1 MRKIS
6 ESTVRRLSLYLRF
19 LEQFDAQGQ
28 TTISSAELARRGGTT
43 SAQVRKDLSFFGSFG
58 KRGLGYSVPELTA
71 RIRDILGLRRTYR
84 VVLVGAG
91 RIGSALVQYPGF
103 RQRGFHVAAI
113 YDKDPKKIGF
123 RWNGLVVRDIRH
135 LDADLAKEP
144 SDIAIV
150 VTPAESAQ
158 EVVDRL
164 VRALLTELVARPD
177 VREFLVTR
185 ALEVVPSDALAKQ
198 LAALSPEELVGLM
211 VEGALEEAGPIARAL
226 NETGFALPPLP
237 NLFFTRDVGIV
248 IGEHSIIGSMRYG
261 VRWTEE
267 LLVKALFR
275 YHPCLE
281 NAGILYDGSEEKR
294 NNYTLEGGDVH
305 PVRPDLLLLGFSERS
320 SPAALD
326 HLCDLVFEHC
336 GVKDVIVVV
345 LPNERTA
352 IHLDMIFTQ
361 LDRELCCV
369 YPPHFVGPERLAV
382 LHRRKKS
389 KGVEEMPNFFAAM
402 QAGGP
407 PPPPPVSGG
416 SDRTLQER
424 EQWSSACNFFAVR
437 PGVTVTYA
445 RNEATLRELEHA
457 GFKTVSAVNL
467 LTGEAGVDDGDRA
480 VITMDGSE
488 LVRGGGG
495 PPCMTLPL
503 P

>member
-1 MRKIS
+1 MARVHVTS
-6 ESTVRRLSLYLRF
+6 EIGPLRAVLVHTPGRELVAVTPGSREDYLSDDIIDL
-19 LEQFDAQGQ
+19 
-28 TTISSAELARRGGTT
+28 ELAQRELRRFVTVLERF
-43 SAQVRKDLSFFGSFG
+43 AQV
-58 KRGLGYSVPELTA
+58 YEV
-71 RIRDILGLRRTYR
+71 RT
-84 VVLVGAG
+84 
-91 RIGSALVQYPGF
+91 
-103 RQRGFHVAAI
+103 
-113 YDKDPKKIGF
+113 
-123 RWNGLVVRDIRH
+123 
-135 LDADLAKEP
+135 
-144 SDIAIV
+144 
-150 VTPAESAQ
+150 
-158 EVVDRL
+158 
-164 VRALLTELVARPD
+164 LLTELVARAD

-326 HLCDLVFEHC
+326 LLCDLVFQHC
-336 GVKDVIVVV
+336 NVTDVIIVV
-345 LPNERTA
+345 LPAERTA

-361 LDRELCCV
+361 VDRDLCIV

-382 LHRRKKS
+382 LHRRKRS
-389 KGVEEMPNFFAAM
+389 KGVKEVPNFFAAM
-402 QAGGP
+402 QAVDHP
-407 PPPPPVSGG
+407 LEPIFCGG
-416 SDRTLQER
+416 SQRTVQER
-424 EQWSSACNFFAVR
+424 EQWASACNSFAVR
-437 PGVTVTYA
+437 PGVILSYD
-445 RNEATLRELEHA
+445 RNDATLTELSNA
-457 GFKTVSAVNL
+457 GFRLIEGVNL
-467 LTGEAGVDDGDRA
+467 LTGEETLRDGERA
-480 VITMDGSE
+480 VISIEGSE

-495 PPCMTLPL
+495 PRCMTLPL
-503 P
+503 RRDDI